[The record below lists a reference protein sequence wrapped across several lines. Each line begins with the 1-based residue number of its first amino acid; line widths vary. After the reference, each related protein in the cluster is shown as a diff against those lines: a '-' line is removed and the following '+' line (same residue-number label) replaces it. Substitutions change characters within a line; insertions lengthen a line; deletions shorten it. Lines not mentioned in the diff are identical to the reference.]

1 MSEPSATSNDHRTRH
16 STRPWWK
23 DALIYQVYVRSFADS
38 NGDGIGDLA
47 GIRSRLDHIASLGV
61 EAIWLNPCYPS
72 PQHDHGY
79 DVANYFDIHD
89 EYGTLDD
96 FDALLADARDLGIK
110 ILMDLVPSHCSIEHR
125 WFIAALASDPNSP
138 ERARFTSETARATLA
153 TNPQTTGSQHSAGQP
168 GHASIPTRLP
178 TTAGAAS
185 GTSIRL
191 PVSSPTSITRIPMSI
206 SSSTKS
212 SNSGSTAASRASAS
226 TQLLAPASIRTS
238 PTSHRSAPKSAC
250 STSPG

>member
-1 MSEPSATSNDHRTRH
+1 MSEPSASSNDRLAHPYA
-16 STRPWWK
+16 RPWWK
-23 DALIYQVYVRSFADS
+23 DALVYQVYVRSFADS
-38 NGDGIGDLA
+38 NGDGVGDLA
-47 GIRSRLDHIASLGV
+47 GIRSRLGHIASLGV

-96 FDALLADARDLGIK
+96 FDALLADARNLGIK

-138 ERARFTSETARATLA
+138 ERARFYFRDGKGDAGNE
-153 TNPQTTGSQHSAGQP
+153 NQTTGSQHSAGRP
-168 GHASIPTRLP
+168 GHASMPTRLS
-178 TTAGAAS
+178 TMARAAS
-185 GTSIRL
+185 GTSTHL
-191 PVSSPTSITRIPMSI
+191 HVSNPTSITPTPTSTNSSTT
-206 SSSTKS
+206 SSS
-212 SNSGSTAASRASAS
+212 SGSIAALTAFAS
-226 TQLLAPASIRTS
+226 TPLPAPANIQTC
-238 PTSHRSAPKSAC
+238 PTSRRSAPTSAC